1 MTLQKINNMKSTE
14 EKAITSFKAGLNCAQ
29 AVLTAYS
36 DKLKFD
42 NDLALTVSCGFGG
55 GMGRLQ
61 ETCGAVTG
69 SYMVL
74 GIYNGGRFSDN
85 KDRKE
90 ETYSMIQKFN
100 EKFKQINGTTDCIS
114 LLKIDLKTEEGQR
127 YAKENNLFETICEK
141 CISDSIRI
149 VEELVEK

>member
-1 MTLQKINNMKSTE
+1 MKSVE
-14 EKAITSFKAGLNCAQ
+14 EEAITSFKAGLNCAQ

-36 DKLKFD
+36 EKLKFD

-74 GIYNGGRFSDN
+74 GIYNCVRFSEN
-85 KDRKE
+85 NDRKE
-90 ETYSMIQKFN
+90 QTYSMIQKFSG
-100 EKFKQINGTTDCIS
+100 KFKQINGSTNCMS
-114 LLKIDLKTEEGQR
+114 LLKSDLKTEEGQR

-149 VEELVEK
+149 VEELIEKPSKQ